1 MTDRLRVAHCSDI
14 HLTGA
19 TADRAGDGFVRA
31 LAAIRAQRPD
41 LMLLAGDLFDSNTV
55 PDTTILW
62 AMAELGALPF
72 PVVMIPGNHDCLV
85 ADGIYRRHD
94 FDAIGNVRL
103 IADPDGGA
111 VDLPALGA
119 RVWGRAMVSHTPG
132 FQPLAGRG
140 TRHGDHLWDLGLGH
154 GFFVPR
160 GEESTRSSPIRMEDI
175 EAVGF
180 DYLALGHHHAA
191 MELVTP
197 RACAAYSGSP
207 TDTLGRGRTYALA
220 DLVSGRA
227 PTLTIHRV
235 D

>member
-14 HLTGA
+14 HLTGE
-19 TADRAGDGFVRA
+19 TSDRARNGFGAA

-41 LMLLAGDLFDSNTV
+41 LLLLAGDLFDSNAV
-55 PDTTILW
+55 PDRTILW

-72 PVVMIPGNHDCLV
+72 PVVMIPGNHDCLI

-94 FDAIGNVRL
+94 FDTIGNVRL
-103 IADPDGGA
+103 IADPAGGA

-132 FQPLAGRG
+132 FQPLAGLEARPAD
-140 TRHGDHLWDLGLGH
+140 RIWHLGLAH

-160 GEESTRSSPIRMEDI
+160 GEESMRSSPIRMEEI
-175 EAVGF
+175 EAAGL

-197 RACAAYSGSP
+197 RACAAYCGSP

-220 DLVSGRA
+220 DLVSGRT
-227 PTLTIHRV
+227 PTLTIHRI